1 MVELISSFPN
11 PLGSLLGPVLPCPPP
26 HQHPVRRRSVGCS
39 VVRLAVHTEIGFYI
53 VVGDGLLV
61 QGVGGLGGGEKN
73 GSVS

>member
-1 MVELISSFPN
+1 M
-11 PLGSLLGPVLPCPPP
+11 
-26 HQHPVRRRSVGCS
+26 GCS